1 MTESLNLLVV
11 GMILII
17 AIVLMWRVSV
27 IIINSKKMGIF
38 LPFFVVSISY
48 CINAAFNFYEINDQ
62 KLWFIPEM
70 ILAICF
76 WWVLIILIRKNNV

>member
-1 MTESLNLLVV
+1 MTESLNLLTV

-17 AIVLMWRVSV
+17 AIVLMWNVS
-27 IIINSKKMGIF
+27 IMMINSKKMWTF

-62 KLWFIPEM
+62 RLWFIPEL

>member
-1 MTESLNLLVV
+1 MTESLNLLAV

-17 AIVLMWRVSV
+17 AIVLMWKVSLK
-27 IIINSKKMGIF
+27 IINSKKMGIF
-38 LPFFVVSISY
+38 LPFFVVSLSY
-48 CINAAFNFYEINDQ
+48 CVNAAFNFYGITDQ
-62 KLWFIPEM
+62 RLWFIPEI